1 MTLKVNKEVKE
12 EDVKRV
18 IYHQGKRMIKKK
30 VNKKKVVGTILV
42 IGIIVFLIV
51 RPHKDESHE
60 ENISNTS
67 SEQVTNKVETNSV
80 SEEEKKYENVD
91 IPETLGGYDV
101 LGQLV
106 IEKIGVRQ
114 NVLSKTE
121 SGSLKLGVTKFYPPQ
136 VNINEPGNF
145 CICGH
150 NWNNILKRLDE
161 MNVGEQFYLITR
173 ETKERIDYEI
183 YDKYSCEPTDLSCLD
198 QNQDGKKEVTLITCN
213 PGGLTR
219 LICKAREV

>member
-1 MTLKVNKEVKE
+1 M
-12 EDVKRV
+12 KRV
-18 IYHQGKRMIKKK
+18 IYHRGRRAIEKKI
-30 VNKKKVVGTILV
+30 NKKKVVGVILV
-42 IGIIVFLIV
+42 IMIIVFFVVNMLSEK
-51 RPHKDESHE
+51 KDDEQEINTSAE
-60 ENISNTS
+60 LSNTP
-67 SEQVTNKVETNSV
+67 QNTTNTIQEEV
-80 SEEEKKYENVD
+80 EEKKYEDVD
-91 IPETLGGYDV
+91 IPEKLGGYDV

-121 SGSLKLGVTKFYPPQ
+121 NASLKLGVTKFYPPQ

-150 NWNNILKRLDE
+150 NWSNILKRLDE
-161 MNVGEQFYLITR
+161 MEIGEQFYIITR
-173 ETKERIDYEI
+173 ETKERIDYQI

-219 LICKAREV
+219 LICKAREI

>member
-1 MTLKVNKEVKE
+1 M
-12 EDVKRV
+12 KRV
-18 IYHQGKRMIKKK
+18 IYHRGKRMAQKKI
-30 VNKKKVVGTILV
+30 NKKKVVGLILV
-42 IGIIVFLIV
+42 IAIIVFLV
-51 RPHKDESHE
+51 VNAYGKNEYK
-60 ENISNTS
+60 ENNNVETS
-67 SEQVTNKVETNSV
+67 SQVTNNTQETNSI
-80 SEEEKKYENVD
+80 SEGEEEKKYEDVD
-91 IPETLGGYDV
+91 IPETLGDYDV

-114 NVLSKTE
+114 NILSKTE
-121 SGSLKLGVTKFYPPQ
+121 SGSLKLGVTKFYPPE
-136 VNINEPGNF
+136 VDINEAGNF

-161 MNVGEQFYLITR
+161 MNIGDQFYLITR

-183 YDKYSCEPTDLSCLD
+183 YDKYSCDPTDLSCLD
-198 QNQDGKKEVTLITCN
+198 QNQDGNKEVTLITCN

>member
-1 MTLKVNKEVKE
+1 M
-12 EDVKRV
+12 KRV
-18 IYHQGKRMIKKK
+18 IYHRGRRAIEKKI
-30 VNKKKVVGTILV
+30 NKKKVVGVILV
-42 IGIIVFLIV
+42 IMIIVFFVVNMLSEK
-51 RPHKDESHE
+51 KDDEQEINTSAE
-60 ENISNTS
+60 LSNTP
-67 SEQVTNKVETNSV
+67 QNTTNTIQEEV
-80 SEEEKKYENVD
+80 EEKKYEDVD
-91 IPETLGGYDV
+91 IPEKLGGYDV

-121 SGSLKLGVTKFYPPQ
+121 NASLKLGVTKFYPPQ

-150 NWNNILKRLDE
+150 NWNNILKRLNE
-161 MNVGEQFYLITR
+161 MEIGEQFYIITR

-219 LICKAREV
+219 LICKAREI

>member
-1 MTLKVNKEVKE
+1 M
-12 EDVKRV
+12 KRV
-18 IYHQGKRMIKKK
+18 IYHRGRRAIEKKI
-30 VNKKKVVGTILV
+30 NKKKVVGV
-42 IGIIVFLIV
+42 IFVIIIIVFFVVNMLSKK
-51 RPHKDESHE
+51 KDDEQEANASVE
-60 ENISNTS
+60 LSNTP
-67 SEQVTNKVETNSV
+67 QNTTNDIQEEV
-80 SEEEKKYENVD
+80 EEKKYEDVD
-91 IPETLGGYDV
+91 IPEKLGGYDV

-121 SGSLKLGVTKFYPPQ
+121 NESLKLGVTKFYPPQ
-136 VNINEPGNF
+136 IDINEPGNF

-161 MNVGEQFYLITR
+161 MEIGEQFYIITR

-219 LICKAREV
+219 LICKAREI

>member
-1 MTLKVNKEVKE
+1 M
-12 EDVKRV
+12 KRV
-18 IYHQGKRMIKKK
+18 IYHRGRRAIEKKI
-30 VNKKKVVGTILV
+30 NKKKVVGVILV
-42 IGIIVFLIV
+42 IMIIVFFVVNMLSEK
-51 RPHKDESHE
+51 KDDEQEINTSAE
-60 ENISNTS
+60 LSNTP
-67 SEQVTNKVETNSV
+67 QNTTNTIQEEV
-80 SEEEKKYENVD
+80 EEKKYEDVD
-91 IPETLGGYDV
+91 IPEKLGGYDV

-114 NVLSKTE
+114 NILSKTE
-121 SGSLKLGVTKFYPPQ
+121 NASLKLGVTKFYPPQ

-161 MNVGEQFYLITR
+161 MEIGEQFYIITR

-219 LICKAREV
+219 LICKAREI

>member
-1 MTLKVNKEVKE
+1 M
-12 EDVKRV
+12 KRV
-18 IYHQGKRMIKKK
+18 IYHRGRRAIEKKI
-30 VNKKKVVGTILV
+30 NKKKVVGVILV
-42 IGIIVFLIV
+42 ITIIVFFVVNMLSEK
-51 RPHKDESHE
+51 KDDEQEVNTSAE
-60 ENISNTS
+60 LSNTP
-67 SEQVTNKVETNSV
+67 QNTTNTIQEEV
-80 SEEEKKYENVD
+80 EEKKYEDVD
-91 IPETLGGYDV
+91 IPEKLGGYDV

-121 SGSLKLGVTKFYPPQ
+121 NASLKLGVTKFYPPQ

-161 MNVGEQFYLITR
+161 MEIGEQFYIITR

-219 LICKAREV
+219 LICKAREI

>member
-1 MTLKVNKEVKE
+1 M
-12 EDVKRV
+12 KRV
-18 IYHQGKRMIKKK
+18 IYHRGRRTIEKKI
-30 VNKKKVVGTILV
+30 NKKKVVGV
-42 IGIIVFLIV
+42 IFVIIIIVFFVVNMLSKK
-51 RPHKDESHE
+51 KDDEQEVNTSVE
-60 ENISNTS
+60 LSNTP
-67 SEQVTNKVETNSV
+67 QNTTNDIQEEV
-80 SEEEKKYENVD
+80 EEKKYEDVD
-91 IPETLGGYDV
+91 IPEKLGGYDV

-121 SGSLKLGVTKFYPPQ
+121 NASLKLGVTKFYPPQ
-136 VNINEPGNF
+136 VDINEPGNF

-161 MNVGEQFYLITR
+161 MEIGEQFYIITK

>member
-1 MTLKVNKEVKE
+1 M
-12 EDVKRV
+12 KRV

-30 VNKKKVVGTILV
+30 INKKKLIGAMLV
-42 IGIIVFLIV
+42 IVLIVFLIV
-51 RPHKDESHE
+51 NAYKD
-60 ENISNTS
+60 NDNKKNVVNTS
-67 SEQVTNKVETNSV
+67 SEVTNTQEETNSV
-80 SEEEKKYENVD
+80 SEEEKEKKYEDVD
-91 IPETLGGYDV
+91 IPETSGGYDV

-114 NVLSKTE
+114 NILSKTE
-121 SGSLKLGVTKFYPPQ
+121 SDSLKLGVTKFYGPK
-136 VNINEPGNF
+136 INESGNF

-161 MNVGEQFYLITR
+161 MEVGDEFYIITR
-173 ETKERIDYEI
+173 ETKERIDYQI

-198 QNQDGKKEVTLITCN
+198 QNQDGEKEVTLITCN

-219 LICKAREV
+219 LICKAREI

>member
-1 MTLKVNKEVKE
+1 MLQWNQAGLRPGVVRQRNRRTDGSSQRASLQSLRGVQSQRHVPAQPDDRHGRPVRHASGRWERRRGDGVDGSHLGVR
-12 EDVKRV
+12 ED
-18 IYHQGKRMIKKK
+18 
-30 VNKKKVVGTILV
+30 
-42 IGIIVFLIV
+42 
-51 RPHKDESHE
+51 
-60 ENISNTS
+60 
-67 SEQVTNKVETNSV
+67 
-80 SEEEKKYENVD
+80 VD
-91 IPETLGGYDV
+91 IPEKLGGYDV

-121 SGSLKLGVTKFYPPQ
+121 NASLKLGVTKFYPPQ
-136 VNINEPGNF
+136 VDINEPGNF

-161 MNVGEQFYLITR
+161 MEIGEQFYIITK

>member
-1 MTLKVNKEVKE
+1 M
-12 EDVKRV
+12 KRV
-18 IYHQGKRMIKKK
+18 IYHRGKRMVQKKI
-30 VNKKKVVGTILV
+30 NKKKVVGLIIV
-42 IGIIVFLIV
+42 IAIIVFFV
-51 RPHKDESHE
+51 VNTYGKNESE
-60 ENISNTS
+60 ENNNVETS
-67 SEQVTNKVETNSV
+67 TQVTNNTQETNSI
-80 SEEEKKYENVD
+80 SEGEKEKKYEDVD
-91 IPETLGGYDV
+91 IPESLGGYNV

-106 IEKIGVRQ
+106 IEKIDVRQ
-114 NVLSKTE
+114 NILSKTE
-121 SGSLKLGVTKFYPPQ
+121 NDSLKLGVTKFYGPK
-136 VNINEPGNF
+136 INEPGNF

-161 MNVGEQFYLITR
+161 MDIGDQFYVITR

>member
-1 MTLKVNKEVKE
+1 M
-12 EDVKRV
+12 KRV
-18 IYHQGKRMIKKK
+18 IYHRGRRAIKKK
-30 VNKKKVVGTILV
+30 INKKKVVGV
-42 IGIIVFLIV
+42 IFVIIIIVFFVVNMLSKK
-51 RPHKDESHE
+51 KDDEQEANASVE
-60 ENISNTS
+60 LSNTP
-67 SEQVTNKVETNSV
+67 QNTTNDIQEEV
-80 SEEEKKYENVD
+80 EEKKYEDVD
-91 IPETLGGYDV
+91 IPEKLGGYDV

-121 SGSLKLGVTKFYPPQ
+121 NESLKLGVTKFYPPQ
-136 VNINEPGNF
+136 IDINEPGNF

-161 MNVGEQFYLITR
+161 MEIGEQFYIVTR
-173 ETKERIDYEI
+173 ETKERIDYQI

-219 LICKAREV
+219 LICKAREI

>member
-1 MTLKVNKEVKE
+1 M
-12 EDVKRV
+12 KRV

-30 VNKKKVVGTILV
+30 INKKKVVGVILV
-42 IGIIVFLIV
+42 IALIAFLIV
-51 RPHKDESHE
+51 YIFTDKKETDEQ
-60 ENISNTS
+60 NIVETS
-67 SEQVTNKVETNSV
+67 SQVTNNTESTNLV
-80 SEEEKKYENVD
+80 PQQEEEKKYENVD
-91 IPETLGGYDV
+91 IPEKLGGYDV

-150 NWNNILKRLDE
+150 NWSNILKRLDE
-161 MNVGEQFYLITR
+161 MNVGDQFYLITR

-183 YDKYSCEPTDLSCLD
+183 YNKYSCDPTDLECLD
-198 QNQDGKKEVTLITCN
+198 QNQDGNKEVTLITCN

>member
-1 MTLKVNKEVKE
+1 M
-12 EDVKRV
+12 KRV
-18 IYHQGKRMIKKK
+18 IYHRGRRAIKKK
-30 VNKKKVVGTILV
+30 INKKKVVGV
-42 IGIIVFLIV
+42 IFVIMIIVFFVVNMLSKK
-51 RPHKDESHE
+51 KDDEQEINTSAE
-60 ENISNTS
+60 LSNTP
-67 SEQVTNKVETNSV
+67 QNTTNTIQEEV
-80 SEEEKKYENVD
+80 EEKKYEDVD
-91 IPETLGGYDV
+91 IPEKLGGYDV

-121 SGSLKLGVTKFYPPQ
+121 NESLKLGVTKFYPPQ
-136 VNINEPGNF
+136 IDINEPGNF

-150 NWNNILKRLDE
+150 NWSNILKRLDE
-161 MNVGEQFYLITR
+161 MEIGEQFYIITR
-173 ETKERIDYEI
+173 ETKERIDYQI

-219 LICKAREV
+219 LICKAREI

>member
-1 MTLKVNKEVKE
+1 M
-12 EDVKRV
+12 KRV
-18 IYHQGKRMIKKK
+18 IYHRGRRAIKKK
-30 VNKKKVVGTILV
+30 INKKKVVGV
-42 IGIIVFLIV
+42 IFVIIIIVFFVVNMLSKK
-51 RPHKDESHE
+51 KDDEQEVNTSVE
-60 ENISNTS
+60 LSNTP
-67 SEQVTNKVETNSV
+67 QNTTNDIQEEV
-80 SEEEKKYENVD
+80 EEKKYEDVD
-91 IPETLGGYDV
+91 IPEKLGGYDV

-121 SGSLKLGVTKFYPPQ
+121 NASLKLGVTKFYPPQ
-136 VNINEPGNF
+136 VDINEPGNF

-161 MNVGEQFYLITR
+161 MEIGEQFYIITK

>member
-1 MTLKVNKEVKE
+1 M
-12 EDVKRV
+12 KRV
-18 IYHQGKRMIKKK
+18 IYHRGRRAIKKK
-30 VNKKKVVGTILV
+30 INKKKVVGVILV
-42 IGIIVFLIV
+42 IMIIVFFVVNMLSEK
-51 RPHKDESHE
+51 KDYEQEINTSAE
-60 ENISNTS
+60 LSNTP
-67 SEQVTNKVETNSV
+67 QNTTNTIQEEV
-80 SEEEKKYENVD
+80 EEKKYEDVD
-91 IPETLGGYDV
+91 IPEKLGGYDV

-114 NVLSKTE
+114 NILSKTE
-121 SGSLKLGVTKFYPPQ
+121 NASLKLGVTKFYPPQ

-161 MNVGEQFYLITR
+161 MEIGEQFYIITR

-219 LICKAREV
+219 LICKAREI

>member
-1 MTLKVNKEVKE
+1 M
-12 EDVKRV
+12 KRV
-18 IYHQGKRMIKKK
+18 IYHRGKRMVKKK
-30 VNKKKVVGTILV
+30 INKKKVVGLILV
-42 IGIIVFLIV
+42 IAIIVFLV
-51 RPHKDESHE
+51 VNAYGKNEYK
-60 ENISNTS
+60 ENNNVETS
-67 SEQVTNKVETNSV
+67 SQVTNNTQETNSI
-80 SEEEKKYENVD
+80 SEGEEEKKYEDVD
-91 IPETLGGYDV
+91 IPETLGDYDV

-114 NVLSKTE
+114 NILSKTE
-121 SGSLKLGVTKFYPPQ
+121 SGSLKLGVTKFYPPE
-136 VNINEPGNF
+136 VDINEAGNF

-161 MNVGEQFYLITR
+161 MNIGDQFYLITR

-183 YDKYSCEPTDLSCLD
+183 YDKYSCDPTDLSCLD
-198 QNQDGKKEVTLITCN
+198 QNQDGNKEVTLITCN

>member
-1 MTLKVNKEVKE
+1 M
-12 EDVKRV
+12 KRV
-18 IYHQGKRMIKKK
+18 IYHRGRRAIKKK
-30 VNKKKVVGTILV
+30 INKKKVVGV
-42 IGIIVFLIV
+42 IFVIIIIVFFVVNMLSKK
-51 RPHKDESHE
+51 KDDEQEANTSVE
-60 ENISNTS
+60 LSNTP
-67 SEQVTNKVETNSV
+67 QNTTNTIEEEV
-80 SEEEKKYENVD
+80 EEKKYEDVD
-91 IPETLGGYDV
+91 IPEKLGGYDV

-121 SGSLKLGVTKFYPPQ
+121 NESLKLGVTKFYPPQ
-136 VNINEPGNF
+136 IDINEPGNF

-161 MNVGEQFYLITR
+161 MEIGEQFYIITR
-173 ETKERIDYEI
+173 ETKERTDYQI

-219 LICKAREV
+219 LICKAREI

>member
-1 MTLKVNKEVKE
+1 M
-12 EDVKRV
+12 KRV
-18 IYHQGKRMIKKK
+18 IYHRGRRAIEKKI
-30 VNKKKVVGTILV
+30 NKKKVVGVILV
-42 IGIIVFLIV
+42 ITIIVFFVVNMLSEK
-51 RPHKDESHE
+51 KDDEQEINTSAE
-60 ENISNTS
+60 LSNTP
-67 SEQVTNKVETNSV
+67 QNTTNTIQEEV
-80 SEEEKKYENVD
+80 EEKKYEDVD
-91 IPETLGGYDV
+91 IPEKLGGYDV

-121 SGSLKLGVTKFYPPQ
+121 NASLKLGVTKFYPPQ

-161 MNVGEQFYLITR
+161 MEIGEQFYIITR

-219 LICKAREV
+219 LICKAREI